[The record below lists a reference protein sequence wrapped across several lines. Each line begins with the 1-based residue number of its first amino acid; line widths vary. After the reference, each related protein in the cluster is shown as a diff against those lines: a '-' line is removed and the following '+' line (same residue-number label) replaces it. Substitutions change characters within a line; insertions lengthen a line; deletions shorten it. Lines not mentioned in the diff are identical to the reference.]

1 MAPPEEARMPEC
13 HGMNATDD
21 EYYSYYLLRVCAAAV
36 YVRERAVK
44 KERKKD
50 ITYIH
55 YVNSPPKMGH
65 LDQDEFHSETTIYL
79 SYLINPHKNGWFLRH
94 FSAPRTCRRYCLAMP
109 PMPLPNARI
118 FYFSRLMVC
127 RHNDIGDGSAEPLEA
142 ISSPARPAAE
152 EPP

>member
-1 MAPPEEARMPEC
+1 MPWCEC
-13 HGMNATDD
+13 NRRRIITLTI
-21 EYYSYYLLRVCAAAV
+21 YYECVLLP
-36 YVRERAVK
+36 YVRERERESC

-109 PMPLPNARI
+109 PMPLPNACI
-118 FYFSRLMVC
+118 FPPRGWWC
-127 RHNDIGDGSAEPLEA
+127 RHNNWWWVSRTFVGGRLLAGEA
-142 ISSPARPAAE
+142 RSSSSGGAYP
-152 EPP
+152 